1 MSVRKS
7 FWLAPASWF
16 LERIPGGRR
25 SRIAAALTAPSL
37 WRPDAQAAT
46 VSCRDSLGGRR
57 PHVARSGRIEGNLRS
72 PRSLAAK
79 RRTGPGCGTSRPP
92 SSNRP
97 VRRVIVVSWNV
108 AVGSA
113 DVVAFP
119 AGSSRTQR
127 GRTCRSCSSSR
138 RPTGKAAT
146 VPVALDGDARF
157 ASRLGFSDSPEP
169 HRQDIATIAETT
181 GLNVYY
187 APSMRNGSPLSSA
200 EDRGNAILSS
210 SPLTDLAAIELPL
223 ERQRRVAIAATV
235 AGVSASG
242 EAWKLR
248 VVSAHLDNVAGP
260 RRLWVFGSEA
270 RPNAAGPGARRHTLA
285 DPGPTVLAG
294 RLQHVVRVFRS
305 RVCPRPRA
313 PSSRTVTSDRRA
325 TFRGLLRLDHVFFRL
340 PTGWRATRNAGSSRF
355 GSDHFP
361 LIGTIDA
368 DCRLGAVVG
377 VRSWELAELGDR
389 AVVKAGC
396 RC

>member
-1 MSVRKS
+1 MHAARPDAPDALGGWYTPRYRSEVL
-7 FWLAPASWF
+7 LAMPASWF
-16 LERIPGGRR
+16 LERIPGGCRSRFAAAATAFALATGCAGNYRLLPRLSAGDGLTWLAPATSKDLRSLDRWRR
-25 SRIAAALTAPSL
+25 SVGPALVVNKSS
-37 WRPDAQAAT
+37 T
-46 VSCRDSLGGRR
+46 VVD
-57 PHVARSGRIEGNLRS
+57 
-72 PRSLAAK
+72 
-79 RRTGPGCGTSRPP
+79 
-92 SSNRP
+92 RP
-97 VRRVIVVSWNV
+97 VRRMIVVSWNI

-113 DVVAFP
+113 DVVAFL
-119 AGSSRTQR
+119 RDLR
-127 GRTCRSCSSSR
+127 ERSGADVPVVLLLQEAYR
-138 RPTGKAAT
+138 KGAA

-210 SPLTDLAAIELPL
+210 SPLTDLAAIELPF

-260 RRLWVFGSEA
+260 RRLWVFGSELA
-270 RPNAAGPGARRHTLA
+270 RTRQARALVTYLA
-285 DPGPTVLAG
+285 DPGATVLAG
-294 RLQHVVRVFRS
+294 DFNTWFGFS
-305 RVCPRPRA
+305 DRA
-313 PSSRTVTSDRRA
+313 YLETARAFPRTVTSDRRA

-340 PTGWRATRNAGSSRF
+340 PTGWRAHSQRGSSRF

-361 LIGTIDA
+361 LIGTIDV
-368 DCRLGAVVG
+368 D
-377 VRSWELAELGDR
+377 
-389 AVVKAGC
+389 
-396 RC
+396 